1 MIKALIFVCSIFL
14 SIIVASLF
22 GILHNQFTFTISSEF
37 FTEVLFERFGFVEY
51 GRNTPRLTASLIGVW
66 CVWWIGLYAGF
77 IFAFIGLFSANA
89 KAMIKSISYAI
100 QIMLTTTTII
110 GLLGLCYGFLG
121 FSNLESNCCFP
132 LQIINVKNFIAVS
145 EMHSFSY
152 AGGGIGVV
160 IAVIWQ
166 LRQLK
171 KNRIFK
177 SLNNDI

>member
-1 MIKALIFVCSIFL
+1 
-14 SIIVASLF
+14 
-22 GILHNQFTFTISSEF
+22 
-37 FTEVLFERFGFVEY
+37 
-51 GRNTPRLTASLIGVW
+51 
-66 CVWWIGLYAGF
+66 
-77 IFAFIGLFSANA
+77 
-89 KAMIKSISYAI
+89 
-100 QIMLTTTTII
+100 MLTTTIII